1 MARAPKMYINIIQNN
16 IIVKKVVPSNRN
28 ANKIENLLA
37 KVARR
42 LPKCSP
48 KSIFSRSFLEVDFR
62 RSEVTFPA
70 ARRDPLK
77 NTE

>member
-1 MARAPKMYINIIQNN
+1 MYINIIQNN
-16 IIVKKVVPSNRN
+16 IIVKKVVPSNQN
-28 ANKIENLLA
+28 TNKIENLLA

-48 KSIFSRSFLEVDFR
+48 KSDFSRYFLVVIFR
-62 RSEVTFPA
+62 PSAASFPA

>member
-1 MARAPKMYINIIQNN
+1 MYINIIQNN
-16 IIVKKVVPSNRN
+16 IIVKKVVPSNQN
-28 ANKIENLLA
+28 TKKNEKMLA
-37 KVARR
+37 KVAQRR
-42 LPKCSP
+42 PKRSP
-48 KSIFSRSFLEVDFR
+48 KSTFSRSFLEVDFR

>member
-1 MARAPKMYINIIQNN
+1 MYTKIIENN

-28 ANKIENLLA
+28 TNKIEKMRA
-37 KVARR
+37 KVAQRR
-42 LPKCSP
+42 PKRSP
-48 KSIFSRSFLEVDFR
+48 KSTFSRHFLKVDFR
-62 RSEVTFPA
+62 RSEVNFPA

>member
-1 MARAPKMYINIIQNN
+1 MYIKIIKNN
-16 IIVKKVVPSNRN
+16 IIVKKVVPSNQN
-28 ANKIENLLA
+28 AKKIENVLA

-42 LPKCSP
+42 LPKWSP
-48 KSIFSRSFLEVDFR
+48 KPTFSTYFLEVDFR
-62 RSEVTFPA
+62 RSGATPPA

>member
-1 MARAPKMYINIIQNN
+1 MYIKIIKNN
-16 IIVKKVVPSNRN
+16 IIVKKVVPSNKN
-28 ANKIENLLA
+28 TKSVEQMLA

-48 KSIFSRSFLEVDFR
+48 KSTFSRYFLEVDFR
-62 RSEVTFPA
+62 RSEATFPA
-70 ARRDPLK
+70 ARRDPLN

>member
-1 MARAPKMYINIIQNN
+1 MYIHIIQNN
-16 IIVKKVVPSNRN
+16 IIVKKVVPANQN
-28 ANKIENLLA
+28 TNKIENLLA

-48 KSIFSRSFLEVDFR
+48 KSTFSRYFLEVDFR
-62 RSEVTFPA
+62 HSGVTNAA